1 MYTQPD
7 LKLVK
12 RSSLPFELFIHDCCY
27 FWCWCFGVEESAWWR
42 PRSEPGVLS
51 TLLDFW
57 LATYGR
63 VCVVLGGKP
72 TPCFFF
78 FATEFAKSNFL
89 PCQLS
94 MITDH
99 AIHVRWRRREIR
111 FNLFGTLSLKL
122 LMPVDFAVSG
132 YPWHWVETKWCW
144 LATQDHA
151 KPVSSYDCQWHLVDL
166 FQAETLGYKANIV
179 LT

>member
-1 MYTQPD
+1 MT
-7 LKLVK
+7 VVT
-12 RSSLPFELFIHDCCY
+12 
-27 FWCWCFGVEESAWWR
+27 FGV
-42 PRSEPGVLS
+42 GVLV
-51 TLLDFW
+51 LK
-57 LATYGR
+57 R
-63 VCVVLGGKP
+63 VPDEGLGANLGSSRLFLIFGWQRMDEFAWSWVASQRHV
-72 TPCFFF
+72 FFF